1 MSYEYAEFKIG
12 DIVEINNI
20 YPIGRPD
27 YEIGALG
34 KIIDMTPIGVYVM
47 LFNNTYEVVDVPY
60 NFITKVEE

>member
-12 DIVEINNI
+12 DIVYVNNI
-20 YPIGRPD
+20 YPIGQPD